1 MTLSWAYDVASNYIP
16 MVSIVYKNTQYF
28 PESFDDP
35 KSIIETIGLPLSLL
49 APFNDKNDD

>member
-16 MVSIVYKNTQYF
+16 MVSIVHKNTQYF